1 MFASAPGLGAAT
13 GTTADGFVYTDTGS
27 AITLNGYTGLT
38 GAVTLPD
45 SIVGKPVTA
54 IADLA
59 FFNNAVLTSVT
70 IPSGVTSIGAQ
81 AFQGCANLT
90 SLTMQVGVTSFG
102 DYAFQGCG
110 KLASLTI
117 PSSVTSIGYQAF
129 QGCSSLVSVT
139 IPNSVTTL
147 GDAAFAACPSLASVT
162 ISSSMTSLGDYLF
175 QYCIGLTTVT
185 IPVSVTHI
193 GTGAFYGC
201 SGLTGVT
208 LPTNLTTL
216 GPQAFAFCSGLTS
229 LTVPSGV
236 TDIGLN
242 TFFECHALTS
252 VTLLGNVTS
261 VGEAAYAFCDH
272 LTSVTLPSGIS
283 SIAVST
289 FYECVALESVT
300 IPSNV
305 TSIGANAFY
314 DCVAL
319 TSLTIPAGV
328 TSIGASAFEYCG
340 TLESVL
346 FLGHAPTVGASV
358 FGDAPLSILYYQPA
372 ATGWTNPFATRP
384 AYTTP
389 TVTALSPASGPTT
402 GGDALTLT
410 GTGFAGTPGVTVGGV
425 AATSIVVVSDT
436 QITATAPAGSA
447 GARDVAVTTIAGTG
461 SGAGLYT
468 YYKVTPTITWT
479 TPSAITYGAALTAAQ
494 LNATASVA
502 GTFAYSPAAG
512 AVPAAG
518 TQTLSVIFTPTD
530 TANYTSAN
538 SSVSLVVGKAT
549 PTITTAPTASAI
561 SYGQT
566 LAVSSLSGGA
576 ASVSGSFAFTT
587 PTTAPG
593 AGSAAQA
600 VTFTPTD
607 AANYA
612 VATTTVSVSVN
623 QATPTITWATPS
635 GIGYGVALTATQLNA
650 TASVAGTFA
659 YSPAAGAVPAAGT
672 QTLSVTFTP
681 TDATNYTSANS
692 SVSLDVGKVTP
703 TITTAPTA
711 SAISYGQTLAASSL
725 SGGAASVSGS
735 FAFTAPT
742 TAPGAG
748 SAAQAVTF
756 TPTDSSNYTVAT
768 TTVSV
773 SVNQATPT
781 ITWATP
787 SAITY
792 GTALTGTQLN
802 ATASVAGTFAYSP
815 AAGAVPAAGTQTL
828 GVTFTPADTANYTVA
843 SGSVSLAVGK
853 ATSTITWATPPAITY
868 GTALTGTQLNA
879 TASVAGTFAYSP
891 AAGAVPAAGTQTLGV
906 TFTPADAANY
916 TAASGSVSLAVGK
929 ATPTITWATPSAITY
944 GTALTGTQ
952 LNATASVA
960 GTFAYSP
967 AAGAVPAAGT
977 QTLGVT
983 FTPTDATNYTAASG
997 SAALTVGKAVLTVR
1011 ADDQTRLYGVANPVL
1026 TVTYAG
1032 FKNGDTSSSLTTA
1045 PTVTTTATVA
1055 CAAGTSALT
1064 PSGGVAANYTF
1075 SHVAGTLTIVA
1086 CAPDAPTRVTAT
1098 LGNGSADVS
1107 FRPPANNGGTA
1118 VTRYTVTATPVG
1130 GGTPLTADGAGAP
1143 ITIAGLTNGTT
1154 YTFTVTATN
1163 AAGTSLASAASGALT
1178 PAIAPTVAA
1187 PTSADLAITTAT
1199 LGGDVTSDGGA
1210 DITARGVVFAVAAV
1224 NLAPQLGGAG
1234 VTDVAAPG
1242 TSGIFTVAATGL
1254 APGTAHVFAAYAT
1267 NGMGTSY
1274 SATGTFTTAPA
1285 VTVPGAPSGVTLT
1298 SGNGSMTVSFT
1309 APSNGGTDIT
1319 RYTVT
1324 ATPVGGGPALTA
1336 TGTGSPITVTGLVNG
1351 TRYTFTVA
1359 ASNGL
1364 GTSPVSAPSEPTAP
1378 CIPPPPCLLANISVR
1393 ANLASGQRLIPGVV
1407 VAGNKPLLLRAGGPA
1422 LNQFGLT
1429 GLCDPVLQVY
1439 SHTGVLMTQNDNW
1452 GTELAATCSQLGA
1465 FPFAPG
1471 SGDSAL
1477 VTELSGPHTA
1487 FAFGPGAGTV
1497 LLELYDTATTDC
1509 VNRLVNV
1516 SARQYV
1522 GTGGE
1527 PLIVGFVIVGT
1538 GSKQLLIRGVGPKL
1552 LAYGVPGVL
1561 ADPYLQVFD
1570 ACGTQI
1576 AANDNWAA
1584 GLAATFTQVGAFGL
1598 DAGSKDAAV
1607 LITLAP
1613 GVYTAKLTGVGKVT
1627 GEGLLEVYEV
1637 WP

>member
-1 MFASAPGLGAAT
+1 MCPFWQRLFQLKPSLRITALAVCMFASAPGLGAAT

-70 IPSGVTSIGAQ
+70 IPSGVASIGAQ
-81 AFQGCANLT
+81 AFQGCGNLT

-129 QGCSSLVSVT
+129 HGCSSLVSVT

-147 GDAAFAACPSLASVT
+147 GDAAFAECPSLASVT

-175 QYCIGLTTVT
+175 QHCIGLTTVT

-340 TLESVL
+340 TLKSVL

-410 GTGFAGTPGVTVGGV
+410 GTGFAGTPGVTVGGL

-461 SGAGLYT
+461 SGAGLYA
-468 YYKVTPTITWT
+468 YYKVTPTITWAA
-479 TPSAITYGAALTAAQ
+479 PSAITYGAALTATQ
-494 LNATASVA
+494 LNATASVT

-538 SSVSLVVGKAT
+538 SSVSLAVGQAT

-566 LAVSSLSGGA
+566 LAASSLSGGA

-593 AGSAAQA
+593 AGSAAPA

-607 AANYA
+607 AANYT

-735 FAFTAPT
+735 FAFTTPT

-768 TTVSV
+768 TTISV

-792 GTALTGTQLN
+792 GTAL
-802 ATASVAGTFAYSP
+802 A
-815 AAGAVPAAGTQTL
+815 
-828 GVTFTPADTANYTVA
+828 
-843 SGSVSLAVGK
+843 
-853 ATSTITWATPPAITY
+853 
-868 GTALTGTQLNA
+868 
-879 TASVAGTFAYSP
+879 
-891 AAGAVPAAGTQTLGV
+891 
-906 TFTPADAANY
+906 
-916 TAASGSVSLAVGK
+916 
-929 ATPTITWATPSAITY
+929 
-944 GTALTGTQ
+944 GTQ

-983 FTPTDATNYTAASG
+983 FTPTDASNYTVASG

-1026 TVTYAG
+1026 TVTYSG

-1045 PTVTTTATVA
+1045 PTVTTMATVA

-1086 CAPDAPTRVTAT
+1086 CVPDAPTRVTAA

-1163 AAGTSLASAASGALT
+1163 AAGTSPASAASGALT

-1210 DITARGVVFAVAAV
+1210 DITARGVVYAVAAV

-1242 TSGIFTVAATGL
+1242 TTGIFTVAATGL
-1254 APGTAHVFAAYAT
+1254 TPGTAHVFAAYAT

-1285 VTVPGAPSGVTLT
+1285 VTVPGAPLGVTLT

-1319 RYTVT
+1319 RYTIT

-1364 GTSPVSAPSEPTAP
+1364 GTSPVSAPSEPAAP

-1607 LITLAP
+1607 LITLVP
-1613 GVYTAKLTGVGKVT
+1613 GVYTAKLTGVGNVT

>member
-828 GVTFTPADTANYTVA
+828 GVTFTP
-843 SGSVSLAVGK
+843 
-853 ATSTITWATPPAITY
+853 
-868 GTALTGTQLNA
+868 
-879 TASVAGTFAYSP
+879 
-891 AAGAVPAAGTQTLGV
+891 
-906 TFTPADAANY
+906 
-916 TAASGSVSLAVGK
+916 
-929 ATPTITWATPSAITY
+929 
-944 GTALTGTQ
+944 
-952 LNATASVA
+952 
-960 GTFAYSP
+960 
-967 AAGAVPAAGT
+967 
-977 QTLGVT
+977 
-983 FTPTDATNYTAASG
+983 TDATNYTAASG

>member
-81 AFQGCANLT
+81 AFQGCGNLT

-129 QGCSSLVSVT
+129 QGCSSLVSAT

-175 QYCIGLTTVT
+175 QNCIGLTTVT
-185 IPVSVTHI
+185 IPDSVTHI

-208 LPTNLTTL
+208 LPSTLTTL
-216 GPQAFAFCSGLTS
+216 GPEAFAFCSGLTS

-236 TDIGLN
+236 TDIGFN

-283 SIAVST
+283 SIAVAT

-389 TVTALSPASGPTT
+389 MVTALSPASGPTT

-461 SGAGLYT
+461 SGAGLYA

-587 PTTAPG
+587 PTTASG

-607 AANYA
+607 AANYT

-672 QTLSVTFTP
+672 QTLRVTFTP

-748 SAAQAVTF
+748 SAAQSVTF

-853 ATSTITWATPPAITY
+853 ATSTITWATP
-868 GTALTGTQLNA
+868 
-879 TASVAGTFAYSP
+879 
-891 AAGAVPAAGTQTLGV
+891 
-906 TFTPADAANY
+906 
-916 TAASGSVSLAVGK
+916 
-929 ATPTITWATPSAITY
+929 SAITY

-1026 TVTYAG
+1026 TVTYTG